1 MADDKGSDLD
11 IFEGLTKKK
20 KSVSPGSE
28 TPGASVAPPPAPS
41 TAASPSLAAPTVP
54 QAKLPPPK
62 KTLLGMSPG
71 GADGEPVSM
80 PKPNPPPRKPASA
93 PPAAMSDLDADLM
106 PEATAEIRR
115 PTKQEIEQLMRGED
129 PDAVSAAA
137 PEAPVAATAAPAV
150 TNSGEAPAVAPTVD
164 GPSVSPSLVV
174 VEESDAPADSVPPEE
189 VSAVALDAE
198 EGLDWDDENES
209 TSVFGKAHAAELFG
223 DLAGERI
230 TTATGEGTRPDANA
244 RPEISAA
251 AALLAGSGKAASVA
265 SAAGMPSVPYD
276 VMPKIPAPA
285 PVPREI
291 IAAQSFDSSPAPAA
305 ASRPPTSEWAPSVP
319 ATAPAAEKPAGR
331 STGLIAGAAVVAL
344 GLGALLWS
352 RSCGPGT
359 LVVRVEH
366 NGKPVDT
373 AQVYVDGQQV
383 CTFVPCRVKNVD
395 PGKRDVRVA
404 SGQLAGQGSI
414 EVKGGSGETELTIQL
429 GLASGEAPAAASGVA
444 LSSSAQPAPV
454 EAQKPAALSLKSAIT
469 DKVKVFVDGQE
480 KGTLPLELKDLKPG
494 EVTLRFEPAGDR
506 YGKLERTYTLE
517 AGKTLAVDD
526 LKLPLKTVAVTFKLE
541 TPGAAVKL
549 VEEGKPGTPLVISG
563 GRLERKLDTASKW
576 KVVATM
582 KGHADFEQAVVFEE
596 DKPTLTVSIKLDK
609 ADAPAAAPPAEP
621 ASAPT
626 PAATQAPA
634 AEAASGGSINANS
647 LPPSSVLIDGRPHGQ
662 TPVTGVRVPAGSHTV
677 VFKHKDFGIQSRS
690 VTVAPGKTATV
701 TVKFDVSGGG
711 SGGDDKPK
719 KKKKADDE

>member
-28 TPGASVAPPPAPS
+28 SAGASVAQPLI
-41 TAASPSLAAPTVP
+41 PSLAAPPVP

-62 KTLLGMSPG
+62 KTLLGMSPVG
-71 GADGEPVSM
+71 VDGEPVSM
-80 PKPNPPPRKPASA
+80 PKPNPPPRPAT
-93 PPAAMSDLDADLM
+93 DLNADLM
-106 PEATAEIRR
+106 PEATAEMRR
-115 PTKQEIEQLMRGED
+115 PSKQEIERLMRGED
-129 PDAVSAAA
+129 PDAPA
-137 PEAPVAATAAPAV
+137 PEAPASPTAAAKDAGDPAV
-150 TNSGEAPAVAPTVD
+150 SSGAAVTQSTD
-164 GPSVSPSLVV
+164 GPGVPPSLVL
-174 VEESDAPADSVPPEE
+174 VEESDEPAYSVPPEE

-223 DLAGERI
+223 DFAGERV
-230 TTATGEGTRPDANA
+230 TTAMGESARPDANV
-244 RPEISAA
+244 RPELSAA
-251 AALLAGSGKAASVA
+251 AALLAGSGKAASIA
-265 SAAGMPSVPYD
+265 PAAGMPSIPYD
-276 VMPKIPAPA
+276 GMPKIPAPA

-291 IAAQSFDSSPAPAA
+291 VAAQPFDSAPAPAA
-305 ASRPPTSEWAPSVP
+305 TSRPPTSEWAPSVP
-319 ATAPAAEKPAGR
+319 ATTPAADKPKGRSNGLIALVALALVGLAAFFWVR
-331 STGLIAGAAVVAL
+331 STG
-344 GLGALLWS
+344 
-352 RSCGPGT
+352 PGT
-359 LVVRVEH
+359 VVVRVEH
-366 NGKPVDT
+366 NGKAVDT

-404 SGQLAGQGSI
+404 SGLLAGQSSI
-414 EVKGGSGETELTIQL
+414 EVKGGSGETEITIHL
-429 GLASGEAPAAASGVA
+429 GVASRDAPAVA
-444 LSSSAQPAPV
+444 PSDVAGSTSAQPSST
-454 EAQKPAALSLKSAIT
+454 EAQKPAGLSLKTAIT

-494 EVTLRFEPAGDR
+494 EVTIRFEPAGYR

-541 TPGAAVKL
+541 TSGALVKL
-549 VEEGKPGTPLVISG
+549 VEEGKGDSPLVIAG
-563 GRLERKLDTASKW
+563 GRIERKLDTGSKW
-576 KVVATM
+576 KVVATL
-582 KGHADFEQAVVFEE
+582 KGHADFEQAIVFEE

-609 ADAPAAAPPAEP
+609 TEAPAAAPPAEP

-626 PAATQAPA
+626 PAAAAAPA
-634 AEAASGGSINANS
+634 AEAASGGTINANS
-647 LPPSSVLIDGRPHGQ
+647 LPPSSVLIDGRPQGQ

-690 VTVAPGKTATV
+690 VTVTPGKTATV

-711 SGGDDKPK
+711 SGGDEKPK
-719 KKKKADDE
+719 KKKKKSDDDE